1 MRKQAQTKDTS
12 QYKSPSGKVCF
23 SETICVSLAVSVKIK
38 FELLSN
44 KCLDKVLSYAH
55 FLSMSLPLAHFSAMI
70 VNTFVTLSK
79 VKTQKIDKGIRSDAE
94 VHLLSI

>member
-1 MRKQAQTKDTS
+1 
-12 QYKSPSGKVCF
+12 
-23 SETICVSLAVSVKIK
+23 
-38 FELLSN
+38 
-44 KCLDKVLSYAH
+44 
-55 FLSMSLPLAHFSAMI
+55 MI